1 LLQAYI
7 VLAAITIVFLGL
19 RLTDGCMLSKFEDG
33 ITTDIGRE
41 FILEDPN
48 SVSIKN
54 FERVAVGFSLIL
66 QLGRVTA
73 ISLGLHD
80 IFF

>member
-1 LLQAYI
+1 
-7 VLAAITIVFLGL
+7 
-19 RLTDGCMLSKFEDG
+19 MLSKFEDG